1 MIVVTSK
8 EMRNIE
14 QITESCGIPMS
25 SLMEKAG
32 QGVVELAEKII
43 SEKNIQNICI
53 ICGTGNNGGDGFVA
67 ARLL

>member
-1 MIVVTSK
+1 MIVVNSK
-8 EMRNIE
+8 EMRNME

-53 ICGTGNNGGDGFVA
+53 ICV
-67 ARLL
+67 